1 MPDQAPVR
9 RRLAS
14 GMRSLRVRITLVA
27 TGAVLLALVLAGVA
41 LVASIRGTLVGRMRD
56 AAATEVERAAA
67 ELRRVGPSLESTP
80 AATELGMGVVVVSPS
95 GDIVAARGQALMVLP
110 RPLTDVLQR
119 VETPPA
125 EGVAEVALALG
136 SNDVVVA
143 QRTVTLSDGNYRVV
157 AISPLAEASRSINA
171 VVRALV
177 IATPVLTLF
186 VGALCWFAVDRTLRP
201 VDQVRRRAEAISYA
215 NLDERLPVPAT
226 GDEIE
231 RLTRTLND
239 MLHRL
244 AAAMRRQREFV
255 SDTAHE
261 LRTPL
266 ATIRTELEVA
276 LAHDDADG
284 WRMTATQLLSD
295 HRRVEHLAHD
305 LLTLARLDESTTQHR
320 DEVQLDEVVAAETTM
335 LDDDAVDLAAVTVHG
350 DIAALARAMRNLVD
364 NACRHAASRVEVRLV
379 ANGDYAI
386 LWVDDDGPGIPETQ
400 RDRVFERFSRL
411 DEARSR
417 DAGGSGIGLA
427 IVRRV
432 ADVHGGTV
440 DIADAPIGGARFE
453 LRLPLSHR

>member
-1 MPDQAPVR
+1 
-9 RRLAS
+9 
-14 GMRSLRVRITLVA
+14 
-27 TGAVLLALVLAGVA
+27 
-41 LVASIRGTLVGRMRD
+41 MRD
-56 AAATEVERAAA
+56 AAVTEVKRVATDLERAGPPPDLAA
-67 ELRRVGPSLESTP
+67 EAMEP
-80 AATELGMGVVVVSPS
+80 GMGVVVLSPS
-95 GDIVAARGQALMVLP
+95 GEIVAAGGRALMVLQP
-110 RPLTDVLQR
+110 PLTDVLQR
-119 VETPPA
+119 VEATPV
-125 EGVAEVALALG
+125 EGVRAESALESDNVVA
-136 SNDVVVA
+136 A
-143 QRTVTLSDGNYRVV
+143 QRTVALSDGDYRVV
-157 AISPLAEASRSINA
+157 AISPLAEVSQSINA

-177 IATPVLTLF
+177 IATPILTLF

-201 VDQVRRRAEAISYA
+201 VDEVRRRAEAISYA
-215 NLDERLPVPAT
+215 NLDERLPVPTT

-244 AAAMRRQREFV
+244 AAALRRQREFV

-305 LLTLARLDESTTQHR
+305 LLTLARLDEATTQHR
-320 DEVQLDEVVAAETTM
+320 DEVRLDEVVAAETAM

-350 DIAALARAMRNLVD
+350 DVAALARAVRNLVD
-364 NACRHAASRVEVRLV
+364 NACRHAISRVEVRLV
-379 ANGDYAI
+379 GNGGDAI
-386 LWVDDDGPGIPETQ
+386 LGVDDDGPGIPETQ

-427 IVRRV
+427 IVQRV

-440 DIADAPIGGARFE
+440 TITDAPIGGARFE